1 MGEQKVKKISDRLAR
16 AKFIRH
22 LLNDVKAL
30 EIMLDTNLIEDDIT
44 RIGSEQEFCLVNKN
58 WRPSKKSEEIL
69 NNIDDP
75 HFTTEIALF
84 NLEIN
89 LDPVELKT
97 NAFSIVEN
105 QLNTLLKK
113 AKVSAKRFNN
123 NIVLTGILPT
133 ISKKELE
140 FKYMT
145 PKPRYW
151 MLNDMLKE
159 LRGTNFRLHLR
170 GVDELFTKHDSVMFE
185 GCNTSFQMHLQIAP
199 NDFISSYNWA
209 QAISGPVLGVCT
221 NSPLLLGRELWSETR
236 IGLFQQSIDTRN
248 SSFALENKQSRVSF
262 SKEWAKGTVADLYK
276 NDIAKHKVIISREI
290 ENNSLD
296 EIKKGNV
303 PKLQALCLF
312 NGTIYRWNRPCF
324 GMCEGKPHL
333 RIENRYIPAGPSSID
348 EIANFAFWVG
358 LMKGRPTK
366 YDDMPSVMDFK
377 DAKSNFVKSARNGK
391 ESVMLWMGKQIS
403 VRNLVVNELLPIA
416 KSGLEKMNI
425 DKIDIDRLLSVI
437 KNRAESQTGSQ
448 WKVKSY
454 RKLRQSLKQDDALL
468 ALTKAIYENQKNNI
482 PVHEW
487 PMIDNHPEDYQDAHL
502 VGHIMSTQLFTVN
515 KNDLADLAT
524 SIMSW
529 KGIHHVPVEN
539 NSGKLCGLLTK
550 THMKRIIDNNV
561 ENKNIIVSDI
571 MTKNVIIVKPNTKIL
586 EAIHLMKK
594 NNIGCLPVVQE
605 KSLVGIITVKDIIA

>member
-1 MGEQKVKKISDRLAR
+1 MGEQKVKTIKNNIGR

-30 EIMLDTNLIEDDIT
+30 ELMHERGLIESGII

-58 WRPSKKSEEIL
+58 WRPSRKSNEIL
-69 NNIDDP
+69 NEINDK
-75 HFTTEIALF
+75 HFTEEIAVF

-89 LDPVELKT
+89 LDPVELKH
-97 NAFSIVEN
+97 NALSQVEDE
-105 QLNTLLKK
+105 LNNLLNK
-113 AKVSAKRFNN
+113 AKVIAEKHNTK
-123 NIVLTGILPT
+123 IILTGILPT

-140 FKYMT
+140 FRYMT

-170 GVDELFTKHDSVMFE
+170 GVDELFIKHDSVMFE

-199 NDFISSYNWA
+199 DDFISSYNWA
-209 QAISGPVLGVCT
+209 QAISGPILGVCT
-221 NSPLLLGRELWSETR
+221 NSPILLGRELWSETR

-262 SKEWAKGTVADLYK
+262 SKEWAKGTVVDLFK
-276 NDIAKHKVIISREI
+276 NDIAKHKVIISKEI
-290 ENNSLD
+290 ESDSLVD
-296 EIKKGNV
+296 IENGKI

-312 NGTIYRWNRPCF
+312 NGTIYRWNRPCY
-324 GMCEGKPHL
+324 GISEGKPHL
-333 RIENRYIPAGPSSID
+333 RIENRYIPAGPSVID

-358 LMKGRPTK
+358 LMKGRPEK
-366 YDDMPSVMDFK
+366 YDDMPSAMDFK
-377 DAKSNFVKSARNGK
+377 DAKSNFVKAARNGK
-391 ESVMLWMGKQIS
+391 ESVMLWMGQQIS
-403 VRNLVVNELLPIA
+403 VRDLVIKELLPIA
-416 KSGLEKMNI
+416 RTGLEKMNI
-425 DKIDIDRLLSVI
+425 DKNDINRYLNVI
-437 KNRAESQTGSQ
+437 EKRAISLTGSQ
-448 WKVKSY
+448 WSVKNY
-454 RKLRQSLKQDDALL
+454 RHLRKNLKQDDALL
-468 ALTKAIYENQKNNI
+468 ALTKAIYENQQNNT

-487 PMIDNHPEDYQDAHL
+487 PMIDNHSEDYQDTHL
-502 VGHIMSTQLFTVN
+502 VSHVMTTQLFTVN

-524 SIMSW
+524 SIMKW

-550 THMKRIIDNNV
+550 THIDHFMESNGQNSD
-561 ENKNIIVSDI
+561 IIVADI
-571 MTKNVIIVKPNTKIL
+571 MVKNVTIVRPNTKIL

-594 NNIGCLPVVQE
+594 NNIGCLPVVQS
-605 KSLVGIITVKDIIA
+605 KSLVGIITIKDIIA

>member
-1 MGEQKVKKISDRLAR
+1 MGEQKVKTIKNNIGR

-30 EIMLDTNLIEDDIT
+30 ELMHERGLIESGII

-58 WRPSKKSEEIL
+58 WRPSRKSNEIL
-69 NNIDDP
+69 NEINDK
-75 HFTTEIALF
+75 HFTEEIAVF

-89 LDPVELKT
+89 LDPVELKH
-97 NAFSIVEN
+97 NALSQVEDE
-105 QLNTLLKK
+105 LNNLLNK
-113 AKVSAKRFNN
+113 AKVIAEKHNTK
-123 NIVLTGILPT
+123 IILTGILPT

-140 FKYMT
+140 FRYMT

-170 GVDELFTKHDSVMFE
+170 GVDELFIKHDSVMFE

-199 NDFISSYNWA
+199 DDFISSYNWA
-209 QAISGPVLGVCT
+209 QAISGPILGVCT
-221 NSPLLLGRELWSETR
+221 NSPILLGRELWSETR

-262 SKEWAKGTVADLYK
+262 SKEWAKGTVVDLFK
-276 NDIAKHKVIISREI
+276 NDIAKHKVIISKEI
-290 ENNSLD
+290 ESDSLVD
-296 EIKKGNV
+296 IENGKV

-312 NGTIYRWNRPCF
+312 NGTIYRWNRPCY
-324 GMCEGKPHL
+324 GISEGKPHL
-333 RIENRYIPAGPSSID
+333 RIENRYIPAGPSVID

-358 LMKGRPTK
+358 LMKGRPEK
-366 YDDMPSVMDFK
+366 YDDMPSSMDFK
-377 DAKSNFVKSARNGK
+377 DAKSNFVKAARNGK
-391 ESVMLWMGKQIS
+391 ESVMLWMGQQIS
-403 VRNLVVNELLPIA
+403 VRNLVIKELLPIA
-416 KSGLEKMNI
+416 RTGLEKMNI
-425 DKIDIDRLLSVI
+425 DKNDINRYLNVI
-437 KNRAESQTGSQ
+437 EKRAISLTGSQ
-448 WKVKSY
+448 WSVKNY
-454 RKLRQSLKQDDALL
+454 RHLRKNLKQDDALL
-468 ALTKAIYENQKNNI
+468 ALTKAIYENQQNNT

-487 PMIDNHPEDYQDAHL
+487 PMIDNHSEDYQDTHL
-502 VGHIMSTQLFTVN
+502 VSHVMTTQLFTVN

-524 SIMSW
+524 SIMKW

-550 THMKRIIDNNV
+550 THIDHFMESNGQNSD
-561 ENKNIIVSDI
+561 IIVADI
-571 MTKNVIIVKPNTKIL
+571 MVKNVTIVRPNTKIL

-594 NNIGCLPVVQE
+594 NNIGCLPVVQS
-605 KSLVGIITVKDIIA
+605 KSLVGIITIKDIIA

>member
-1 MGEQKVKKISDRLAR
+1 MGDQKVKKISDRLAR

-30 EIMLDTNLIEDDIT
+30 EIMLDSNLIEDDIL

-69 NNIDDP
+69 NNINDT

-97 NAFSIVEN
+97 NAFSIVED

-113 AKVSAKRFNN
+113 AKASAKKFNN
-123 NIVLTGILPT
+123 KIVLTGILPT

-209 QAISGPVLGVCT
+209 QAISGPVLSICT
-221 NSPLLLGRELWSETR
+221 NSPILLGRELWSETR

-262 SKEWAKGTVADLYK
+262 SKKWAKGTVVDLYK
-276 NDIAKHKVIISREI
+276 NDIAKHKVIISSEI
-290 ENNSLD
+290 ESNSLD
-296 EIKKGNV
+296 EIKKGNI
-303 PKLQALCLF
+303 PKLKALCLF

-324 GMCEGKPHL
+324 GITDGKPHL
-333 RIENRYIPAGPSSID
+333 RIENRYIPAGPSSLD
-348 EIANFAFWVG
+348 EMANFAFWVG
-358 LMKGRPTK
+358 LMKGRPK
-366 YDDMPSVMDFK
+366 KFDDMPSVMEFN
-377 DAKSNFVKSARNGK
+377 DAKSNFVKAARNGK
-391 ESVMLWMGKQIS
+391 ESVLLWMGKQIS
-403 VRNLVVNELLPIA
+403 ARNLVVNELIPIA

-425 DKIDIDRLLSVI
+425 DKKDIDRFLSVI

-448 WKVKSY
+448 WKVKNY
-454 RKLRQSLKQDDALL
+454 RILRKSLKQDDALL

-482 PVHEW
+482 PVHQW
-487 PMIDNHPEDYQDAHL
+487 PIIDNHPEGYQDAHL

-524 SIMSW
+524 SIMNW
-529 KGIHHVPVEN
+529 KGVHHVPVEDN
-539 NSGKLCGLLTK
+539 TGKLCGLLTE
-550 THMKRIIDNNV
+550 THMKRFIDNNV
-561 ENKNIIVSDI
+561 ENKNIIVADI
-571 MTKNVIIVKPNTKIL
+571 MIKNVIIVKPNTKIL

-594 NNIGCLPVVQE
+594 YNIGCLPVVQG
-605 KSLVGIITVKDIIA
+605 KSLVGIITTKDIIA

>member
-1 MGEQKVKKISDRLAR
+1 MGEQKVKKISDKLAR

-30 EIMLDTNLIEDDIT
+30 EIMLDNNLIEDDVT

-69 NNIDDP
+69 NDIDDP

-97 NAFSIVEN
+97 DAFSIVEN
-105 QLNTLLKK
+105 QLNTLLEK
-113 AKVSAKRFNN
+113 AKISAKKFNN

-140 FKYMT
+140 FNYMT

-170 GVDELFTKHDSVMFE
+170 GVDELFIKHDSVMFE

-199 NDFISSYNWA
+199 KDFISCYNWA
-209 QAISGPVLGVCT
+209 QAISGPVLGICT
-221 NSPLLLGRELWSETR
+221 NSPILLGRELWSETR

-290 ENNSLD
+290 DSNSLD
-296 EIKKGNV
+296 EIEKGNV

-324 GMCEGKPHL
+324 GMCEGKAHL
-333 RIENRYIPAGPSSID
+333 RIENRYIPAGPSALD
-348 EIANFAFWVG
+348 EMANFAFWVG
-358 LMKGRPTK
+358 LMKGRPEK
-366 YDDMPSVMDFK
+366 FDDMPSVMDFK
-377 DAKSNFVKSARNGK
+377 DAKSNFVKAARNGK
-391 ESVMLWMGKQIS
+391 ESVMFWMGKQIS

-425 DKIDIDRLLSVI
+425 DKKDIDRFLAVI

-448 WKVKSY
+448 WKVKNY
-454 RKLRQSLKQDDALL
+454 RELRKSLKQDDALL
-468 ALTKAIYENQKNNI
+468 ALTRAIYTNQKNNI

-487 PMIDNHPEDYQDAHL
+487 PMIDNLPEDYQDAHL

-524 SIMSW
+524 SIMKW

-539 NSGKLCGLLTK
+539 NSGKLCGLLTQ
-550 THMKRIIDNNV
+550 THMKRFIENNV
-561 ENKNIIVSDI
+561 ENKNIIVADI

-605 KSLVGIITVKDIIA
+605 KSLVGIITIKDIIA